1 MNGPG
6 NPEVAPYELEVEN
19 ELDRLLS
26 EAEDVDRNI
35 DRLLTQACLDVT
47 SVRDPET
54 SAPNIVRASSEVAQR
69 IGNGN
74 VESNTHRRPSASTG
88 TFPPLQP
95 SIAADALRSAM
106 GGLGTRYVL
115 TSAATPEST
124 ARAESSRENA
134 KLAFLESLPPLP
146 ASDHPEAIK
155 TCHICQE
162 AFDNTARPEVPV
174 RLPCHHV
181 FGALCISTWM
191 SIQETCPLCRTVLF
205 DPGSIDTSKPGW
217 TARLP
222 RPVRAPGLPRFV
234 PLMLN
239 ITGGSLEA
247 NIRRIERH
255 FWELAEQSGWLLYS
269 RAPLESSPNMDD
281 VLAQIDVCLRS
292 IRCLNN
298 TLSYR
303 HRRYRSVIWAEATR

>member
-1 MNGPG
+1 MTSGLR
-6 NPEVAPYELEVEN
+6 NPELPPFELEVEN
-19 ELDRLLS
+19 KLDRLLAQ
-26 EAEDVDRNI
+26 AEDVDRNI
-35 DRLLTQACLDVT
+35 DRLLTQAGLDMT

-54 SAPNIVRASSEVAQR
+54 SVPTIVQASSEAAQR

-74 VESNTHRRPSASTG
+74 VESNTHQTPSASARS
-88 TFPPLQP
+88 FPPFQP
-95 SIAADALRSAM
+95 SIAADALRSSMA
-106 GGLGTRYVL
+106 GLGTRYL
-115 TSAATPEST
+115 FIRAATPEST
-124 ARAESSRENA
+124 ARGSRENA
-134 KLAFLESLPPLP
+134 RLAFLESLPILP
-146 ASDHPEAIK
+146 ASDHPEALD

-205 DPGSIDTSKPGW
+205 DPDPIDTSKPGW
-217 TARLP
+217 TARFP
-222 RPVRAPGLPRFV
+222 RPVRAPGLPRSV
-234 PLMLN
+234 PLMQN

-247 NIRRIERH
+247 NIRRFERH
-255 FWELAEQSGWLLYS
+255 NWELAEQSGWLLWS

-281 VLAQIDVCLRS
+281 MLALIDTCLRS
-292 IRCLNN
+292 IKCLRN

-303 HRRYRSVIWAEATR
+303 NLRYRSVIWAEATR